1 MALHTKISL
10 FQIKLKS
17 IGTTNILIYIVNN
30 PNIYYCSTQIPRK
43 ILPKKK
49 KSLGRCSPVG
59 RGKMKLVLL
68 VVWLMVIQEAND
80 LGILG

>member
-17 IGTTNILIYIVNN
+17 VGTTNRLIYIVNN

-49 KSLGRCSPVG
+49 KIIPR
-59 RGKMKLVLL
+59 KMFTCGMRK
-68 VVWLMVIQEAND
+68 N
-80 LGILG
+80 